1 MQSVFCYT
9 AAKDYLVEK
18 RGVRIGSSSLAADY
32 DISFPFNKLKSMKK
46 NTLFFILPLCAI
58 MTSLALAQGGPSV
71 EQALSFKPTQPGVD
85 YAQPAEED
93 AASCRLE
100 QLSGDISGWKLIDKN
115 GQTLRVFAD
124 TNGDKAMDQ
133 WRYFKEGVEVYR
145 DIDTNG
151 NNKPDEY
158 RWFNMSGSRW
168 GLDKNEDQRIE
179 SWKRISAEEAT
190 AEAFAALRTGDK
202 SRFMALLLTA
212 EEVDALDIT
221 DAQKKQIKGLLE
233 KAVTDFEESVK
244 AKTIDR
250 KAEYLQFNGD
260 KPSAVPSDLG
270 DGIVAFEN
278 VSSFARI
285 GDKETQLA
293 NGTLIQIGDAWKIL
307 FCPQVQTDNEHG
319 IASIFLPGG
328 AAAASVASS
337 NAVSAQKQQELISS
351 IERIDAQLQQATD
364 KAQKNAL
371 HKQRAAVVEKIAQ
384 SSVGEER
391 DMWYRQLAEG
401 LQMGA
406 QLGEL
411 ADGADILAKFAD
423 KFKADG
429 DENLAGDFSFRE
441 LTTRYYLGMSAP
453 NADWAEIQMQW
464 YAGLEKFVE
473 DYPNSP
479 DSAEAMFQL
488 ANAREMSG
496 RESDATKWYSQ
507 IVSKFPQTPQA
518 VKSKGALYRL
528 SCVGKP
534 MQLKGVTSNNKAL
547 DIAKFN
553 NYNVIVY
560 YWSALS
566 SSAQADVMALKAAR
580 AKYPKLQI
588 IGVNLDNDPEQMN
601 QFVEQNNISWY
612 QIDGK
617 GMDGPLAC
625 EMGIIAPTMMLVDAS
640 GKIVNRN
647 VQTHELDFALKT
659 LFTPPAKLD

>member
-1 MQSVFCYT
+1 M
-9 AAKDYLVEK
+9 
-18 RGVRIGSSSLAADY
+18 I
-32 DISFPFNKLKSMKK
+32 FPSFNKIKSMKK

-190 AEAFAALRTGDK
+190 AESFYALKTGDK

-212 EEVDALDIT
+212 EEIDALDIT
-221 DAQKKQIKGLLE
+221 DAQKKQLKGLIE
-233 KAVTDFEESVK
+233 KAVTDFEEGVK
-244 AKTIDR
+244 AKVIAR
-250 KAEYLQFNGD
+250 NAEYLQFNGD

-278 VSSFARI
+278 VSSFARVN
-285 GDKETQLA
+285 ETEMQLA
-293 NGTLIQIGDAWKIL
+293 NGTLIQIGDAWKTL
-307 FCPQVQTDNEHG
+307 FCPQVQTDAEHS

-328 AAAASVASS
+328 AAAATVSS
-337 NAVSAQKQQELISS
+337 NVASAQKQQELIGA
-351 IERIDAQLQQATD
+351 IEKIDAQLQQTTD
-364 KAQKNAL
+364 LAQRSAL
-371 HKQRAAVVEKIAQ
+371 HKQRASVVEKIAQ
-384 SSVGEER
+384 SSVGEDR
-391 DMWYRQLAEG
+391 DMWYRQLADG
-401 LQMGA
+401 LQLGA

-411 ADGADILAKFAD
+411 SDGADILAKFAD
-423 KFKADG
+423 KFKAEG
-429 DENLAGDFSFRE
+429 DENLAGYFSFRE
-441 LTTRYYLGMSAP
+441 LMTRYYLGMAAP
-453 NADWAEIQMQW
+453 NADWAEIQMKW
-464 YAGLEKFVE
+464 YTGLEKFVE
-473 DYPNSP
+473 EYPNSP
-479 DSAEAMFQL
+479 DSAEALFQL
-488 ANAREMSG
+488 ANTREMSG
-496 RESDATKWYSQ
+496 RESDAIKWYSQ
-507 IVSKFPQTPQA
+507 IVSKFPKSPQA
-518 VKSKGALYRL
+518 AKSKGALYRL
-528 SCVGKP
+528 GCVGKQ
-534 MQLKGVTSNNKAL
+534 MQLRGETTNDKVL
-547 DIAKFN
+547 DIAKFV

-560 YWSALS
+560 YWNATS
-566 SSAQADVMALKAAR
+566 STAQSDVLALKAA
-580 AKYPKLQI
+580 KEKFGSKLQI
-588 IGVNLDNDPEQMN
+588 IGVNLDNNPQLMN
-601 QFVEQNNISWY
+601 QFVENNKINWY

-625 EMGIIAPTMMLVDAS
+625 DMGIITPTMILIDAS

-647 VQTHELDFALKT
+647 LQARDLDSALRLLFA
-659 LFTPPAKLD
+659 PPTKLD

>member
-1 MQSVFCYT
+1 
-9 AAKDYLVEK
+9 
-18 RGVRIGSSSLAADY
+18 
-32 DISFPFNKLKSMKK
+32 MKK
-46 NTLFFILPLCAI
+46 NTLFFIIPLCAI

-100 QLSGDISGWKLIDKN
+100 QLSGDISGWKLIDKS

-179 SWKRISAEEAT
+179 SWKRISAEEVT
-190 AEAFAALRTGDK
+190 AEAFAALKTGDK
-202 SRFMALLLTA
+202 PRFMALLLTA
-212 EEVDALDIT
+212 EEIDALDIT
-221 DAQKKQIKGLLE
+221 AAQKKQLKGLIE
-233 KAVTDFEESVK
+233 KAVTDFEEAVK
-244 AKTIDR
+244 AKTVDR
-250 KAEYLQFNGD
+250 KAEFLQFNGD
-260 KPSAVPSDLG
+260 KPSAIPSDLG
-270 DGIVAFEN
+270 EGIVAFEN

-285 GDKETQLA
+285 NDTEMQLA
-293 NGTLIQIGDAWKIL
+293 NGTLIQIGDAWKTL
-307 FCPQVQTDNEHG
+307 FCPQVQTDAEHG

-328 AAAASVASS
+328 AASAAVASS
-337 NAVSAQKQQELISS
+337 NAASAQKQQELITS

-364 KAQKNAL
+364 VAQKSAL

-384 SSVGEER
+384 SAVGEER
-391 DMWYRQLAEG
+391 DMWYRQLADG
-401 LQMGA
+401 LQLGA

-423 KFKADG
+423 KFKEEG
-429 DENLAGDFSFRE
+429 DENLAGYFSFRE
-441 LTTRYYLGMSAP
+441 LMTRYYLGMAAP
-453 NADWAEIQMQW
+453 NADWAEIQMKW

-479 DSAEAMFQL
+479 DSAEALFQL

-496 RESDATKWYSQ
+496 RESDAAKWYSQ

-528 SCVGKP
+528 SSVGKQ
-534 MQLKGVTSNNKAL
+534 MQLKGITSNNKAL
-547 DIAKFN
+547 DIAKFKD
-553 NYNVIVY
+553 YNVVVY

-566 SSAQADVMALKAAR
+566 SSAQTDVMALKAAKE
-580 AKYPKLQI
+580 KYGSKLQI
-588 IGVNLDNDPEQMN
+588 IGVNLDNNPEQMT
-601 QFVEQNNISWY
+601 QFVEQNNIGWY

-617 GMDGPLAC
+617 GMDGPLAS
-625 EMGIIAPTMMLVDAS
+625 EMGIIAPTMILVDAS

-647 VQTHELDFALKT
+647 VQARELDSALKL
-659 LFTPPAKLD
+659 LFAPPTKLD

>member
-1 MQSVFCYT
+1 
-9 AAKDYLVEK
+9 
-18 RGVRIGSSSLAADY
+18 
-32 DISFPFNKLKSMKK
+32 MKK
-46 NTLFFILPLCAI
+46 NTLFFIIPLCAI

-93 AASCRLE
+93 ATSCRLE
-100 QLSGDISGWKLIDKN
+100 QLSGDISGWKLIDKS

-179 SWKRISAEEAT
+179 SWKRISAEEVT
-190 AEAFAALRTGDK
+190 AEAFAALKTGDK
-202 SRFMALLLTA
+202 PRFMALLLTA
-212 EEVDALDIT
+212 EEIDALDIT
-221 DAQKKQIKGLLE
+221 AAQKKQLKGLIE
-233 KAVTDFEESVK
+233 KAVTDFEEAVK
-244 AKTIDR
+244 AKTVDR
-250 KAEYLQFNGD
+250 KAEFLQFNGD
-260 KPSAVPSDLG
+260 KPSAIPSDLG
-270 DGIVAFEN
+270 EGIVAFEN

-285 GDKETQLA
+285 NDTEMQLA
-293 NGTLIQIGDAWKIL
+293 NGTLIQIGDAWKTL
-307 FCPQVQTDNEHG
+307 FCPQVQTDAEHG

-328 AAAASVASS
+328 AASAAVASS
-337 NAVSAQKQQELISS
+337 NAASAQKQQELITS

-364 KAQKNAL
+364 VAQKSAL

-384 SSVGEER
+384 SAVGEER
-391 DMWYRQLAEG
+391 DMWYRQLADG
-401 LQMGA
+401 LQLGA

-423 KFKADG
+423 KFKEEG
-429 DENLAGDFSFRE
+429 DENLAGYFSFRE
-441 LTTRYYLGMSAP
+441 LMTRYYLGMAAP
-453 NADWAEIQMQW
+453 NADWAEIQMKW

-479 DSAEAMFQL
+479 DSAEALFQL

-496 RESDATKWYSQ
+496 RESDAAKWYSQ

-528 SCVGKP
+528 SSVGKQ
-534 MQLKGVTSNNKAL
+534 MQLKGITSNNKAL
-547 DIAKFN
+547 DIAKFKD
-553 NYNVIVY
+553 YNVVVY

-566 SSAQADVMALKAAR
+566 SSAQTDVMALKAAKE
-580 AKYPKLQI
+580 KYGSKLQI
-588 IGVNLDNDPEQMN
+588 IGVNLDNNPEQMT
-601 QFVEQNNISWY
+601 QFVEQNNIGWY

-617 GMDGPLAC
+617 GMDGPLAS
-625 EMGIIAPTMMLVDAS
+625 EMGIIAPTMILVDAS

-647 VQTHELDFALKT
+647 VQARELDSALKL
-659 LFTPPAKLD
+659 LFAPPAKLD

>member
-1 MQSVFCYT
+1 
-9 AAKDYLVEK
+9 
-18 RGVRIGSSSLAADY
+18 
-32 DISFPFNKLKSMKK
+32 
-46 NTLFFILPLCAI
+46 

-71 EQALSFKPTQPGVD
+71 KQALSFKPTQQGVD
-85 YAQPAEED
+85 YAQPLDAD

-100 QLSGDISGWKLIDKN
+100 QLTGDISGWKLIDKN

-168 GLDKNEDQRIE
+168 GLDKNEDQHIE

-190 AEAFAALRTGDK
+190 AEAFTALKTGDK
-202 SRFMALLLTA
+202 PRFMALLLTA
-212 EEVDALDIT
+212 EEIDALDLT
-221 DAQKKQIKGLLE
+221 AAQKKQLKGLIE
-233 KAVTDFEESVK
+233 KAVVDFEEAVK
-244 AKTIDR
+244 AKTIARNADF
-250 KAEYLQFNGD
+250 LQFNGD

-270 DGIVAFEN
+270 DGIIAFEN

-285 GDKETQLA
+285 NDTEIQLA
-293 NGTLIQIGDAWKIL
+293 NGTLIQIGNAWKIL
-307 FCPQVQTDNEHG
+307 FCPKVQTDNDHDG

-328 AAAASVASS
+328 AASVSASS
-337 NAVSAQKQQELISS
+337 TAVSAQKQQELISS
-351 IERIDAQLQQATD
+351 IEKIDAQLQQATD
-364 KAQKNAL
+364 LKLKNAL

-384 SSVGEER
+384 SAVGEER
-391 DMWYRQLAEG
+391 DMWYRQLADG
-401 LQMGA
+401 LQLGA

-411 ADGADILAKFAD
+411 ADGADILAEFAG
-423 KFKADG
+423 KFKEEG
-429 DENLAGDFSFRE
+429 DENLAGYFSFRE
-441 LTTRYYLGMSAP
+441 LMTRYFLGMAAP
-453 NADWAEIQMQW
+453 NADWAEIQMKW

-479 DSAEAMFQL
+479 DSAEALFQL

-507 IVSKFPQTPQA
+507 IVSKFPQSPQA

-528 SCVGKP
+528 SCVGKQ

-547 DIAKFN
+547 DIAKFKE
-553 NYNVIVY
+553 YNVIVY
-560 YWSALS
+560 YWSALT
-566 SSAQADVMALKAAR
+566 SSAQTDVMVLKAAKE
-580 AKYPKLQI
+580 KYGSKLQI
-588 IGVNLDNDPEQMN
+588 IGVNLDNNPEQMT
-601 QFVEQNNISWY
+601 QFIEQNNIGWY

-625 EMGIIAPTMMLVDAS
+625 EMGIIAPTIILVDAS

-647 VQTHELDFALKT
+647 VQIRDLDSALKL
-659 LFTPPAKLD
+659 LFAPPAKLD

>member
-1 MQSVFCYT
+1 
-9 AAKDYLVEK
+9 
-18 RGVRIGSSSLAADY
+18 
-32 DISFPFNKLKSMKK
+32 MKK

-85 YAQPAEED
+85 YAQPTEED

-190 AEAFAALRTGDK
+190 AEAFTALRTGDK
-202 SRFMALLLTA
+202 PRFMALLLTA
-212 EEVDALDIT
+212 EEIDALDIT
-221 DAQKKQIKGLLE
+221 AAQKKQLKGVIE
-233 KAVTDFEESVK
+233 KAVTDFEEGVK

-250 KAEYLQFNGD
+250 KAEFLQFNGD

-278 VSSFARI
+278 VSSFARVN
-285 GDKETQLA
+285 DKETQLA

-307 FCPQVQTDNEHG
+307 FCPQVQTDAEHG

-328 AAAASVASS
+328 AASAASIASS

-351 IERIDAQLQQATD
+351 IEKIDAQLQQATD
-364 KAQKNAL
+364 RAQKNAL

-423 KFKADG
+423 KFKAEG
-429 DENLAGDFSFRE
+429 DENLAGYFSFRE

-496 RESDATKWYSQ
+496 RESDAVKWYSQ

-518 VKSKGALYRL
+518 VKSKGALFRL
-528 SCVGKP
+528 GCVGKQ

-547 DIAKFN
+547 DIAKFKE
-553 NYNVIVY
+553 YNVIVY

-566 SSAQADVMALKAAR
+566 SSAQADVMALKAA
-580 AKYPKLQI
+580 KEKFGSKLQI
-588 IGVNLDNDPEQMN
+588 IGVNLDNNPEQMT
-601 QFVEQNNISWY
+601 QFVESNKISWY

-625 EMGIIAPTMMLVDAS
+625 EMGIIAPTMMLIDAS

-647 VQTHELDFALKT
+647 VQPHELDSALRLLFA
-659 LFTPPAKLD
+659 PPAKLD

>member
-1 MQSVFCYT
+1 M
-9 AAKDYLVEK
+9 
-18 RGVRIGSSSLAADY
+18 I
-32 DISFPFNKLKSMKK
+32 FPSFNKIKSMKK

-85 YAQPAEED
+85 YAQPAEAD
-93 AASCRLE
+93 ASSCRLE
-100 QLSGDISGWKLIDKN
+100 QLSGNISGWKLIDKN

-190 AEAFAALRTGDK
+190 AESFYALKTGDK

-212 EEVDALDIT
+212 EEIDALDIT
-221 DAQKKQIKGLLE
+221 DAQKTQLKKLVE

-250 KAEYLQFNGD
+250 KAEYTQFNGD

-278 VSSFARI
+278 VSSFVRI
-285 GDKETQLA
+285 NDKETQMT

-307 FCPQVQTDNEHG
+307 FCPLLQADNEQG

-328 AAAASVASS
+328 AAASSVASS
-337 NAVSAQKQQELISS
+337 NAVSDQKQQDLIGS
-351 IERIDAQLQQATD
+351 IEKIDAQLQQATD

-371 HKQRAAVVEKIAQ
+371 HKQRASVIEKIAQ
-384 SSVGEER
+384 ASVGEER
-391 DMWYRQLAEG
+391 DMWYHQLADG

-406 QLGEL
+406 QQGEL
-411 ADGADILAKFAD
+411 PDGADILGKFVE
-423 KFKADG
+423 KFKAEG
-429 DENLAGDFSFRE
+429 DDNLAGCFAFRE
-441 LTTRYYLGMSAP
+441 LMTRYTFEISAP
-453 NADWAEIQMQW
+453 NADWLVIQTKW
-464 YAGLEKFVE
+464 YKGLEQFIE
-473 DYPNSP
+473 DYPNCP
-479 DSAEAMFQL
+479 DSAEALLQL
-488 ANAREMSG
+488 AIYHDRSG
-496 RESDATKWYSQ
+496 REQEAMKLYGQ
-507 IVSKFPQTPQA
+507 IVNRFPQTPQA
-518 VKSKGALYRL
+518 TKSKGAIYRL
-528 SCVGKP
+528 NCVGKQ

-547 DIAKFN
+547 DIAKFKG
-553 NYNVIVY
+553 YNVIVY
-560 YWSALS
+560 YWTALS
-566 SSAQADVMALKAAR
+566 SSAQADVIALKAAR

-588 IGVNLDNDPEQMN
+588 IGVNLDSSPEIMN
-601 QFVEQNNISWY
+601 QFIEQNEISWY
-612 QIDGK
+612 QIYGK
-617 GMDGPLAC
+617 GMDGPLAS
-625 EMGIIAPTMMLVDAS
+625 EMGIVEESIMILVDAS

-647 VQTHELDFALKT
+647 VQARDLDSALKM
-659 LFTPPAKLD
+659 LFAPPAKLD

>member
-1 MQSVFCYT
+1 
-9 AAKDYLVEK
+9 
-18 RGVRIGSSSLAADY
+18 
-32 DISFPFNKLKSMKK
+32 MKK

-85 YAQPAEED
+85 YAQPADED

-179 SWKRISAEEAT
+179 SWKRISAEEVT
-190 AEAFAALRTGDK
+190 AEAFTALKTGDK
-202 SRFMALLLTA
+202 PRFMAVLLTA
-212 EEVDALDIT
+212 EEIDSLDIT
-221 DAQKKQIKGLLE
+221 AAQKKQLKGLIE
-233 KAVTDFEESVK
+233 KAITDFEEGVK
-244 AKTIDR
+244 AKTIAR
-250 KAEYLQFNGD
+250 NAEFLQFNGD

-278 VSSFARI
+278 VSSFARVN
-285 GDKETQLA
+285 DTEMQLA
-293 NGTLIQIGDAWKIL
+293 NGTLIQIGDAWKTL
-307 FCPQVQTDNEHG
+307 FCPKVQTDNDHDG

-328 AAAASVASS
+328 AASAAASST
-337 NAVSAQKQQELISS
+337 AVSAQKQQELIGS

-364 KAQKNAL
+364 RAQKSAL
-371 HKQRAAVVEKIAQ
+371 HKQRASVIEKIAQ

-391 DMWYRQLAEG
+391 DMWYRQLADG
-401 LQMGA
+401 LQLGA

-423 KFKADG
+423 KFKAEG
-429 DENLAGDFSFRE
+429 DENLAGYFSFRE
-441 LTTRYYLGMSAP
+441 LMTRYYLGMAAP
-453 NADWAEIQMQW
+453 NADWADIQTKW
-464 YAGLEKFVE
+464 YKGLEQFVE
-473 DYPNSP
+473 DYPTCP
-479 DSAEAMFQL
+479 DSAEALLQL
-488 ANAREMSG
+488 AIYHEMSG
-496 RESDATKWYSQ
+496 RESDATKRYSQ

-518 VKSKGALYRL
+518 AKSNGALYRL
-528 SCVGKP
+528 SSVGKP
-534 MQLKGVTSNNKAL
+534 MRLKGVTSNNKAL
-547 DIAKFN
+547 DIAKFKEF
-553 NYNVIVY
+553 NVIVY
-560 YWSALS
+560 YWSAMT
-566 SSAQADVMALKAAR
+566 SSAQTDVMALKAAK
-580 AKYPKLQI
+580 AKYNKLQI
-588 IGVNLDNDPEQMN
+588 IGVNLDNNPEQMN
-601 QFVEQNNISWY
+601 QFVEQNDIPWF

-625 EMGIIAPTMMLVDAS
+625 EMGIVAPTMILIDAS

-647 VQTHELDFALKT
+647 VQPQDLDSALKM
-659 LFTPPAKLD
+659 LFTPPANLE